1 MPTIQKR
8 SRQDGTTGYRVLVR
22 IEGHEVL
29 TKTFARL
36 TDAREWGRTMEH
48 RIKVEGAVSSAAQRT
63 TLADALDRYARE
75 VTPQKKGKRAELV
88 RIKVWKRHKIAA
100 RFLSRLQDGAAFAEH
115 RDARRAEG
123 VAENTIRLELALI
136 GHLFHVARTEW
147 GMTGLANPIRS
158 IKLPKGSTE
167 RTRRLEGDEEQQ
179 LLAALA
185 LQGPLHAPLSA
196 LAIESA
202 ARQGELLGLTWAAV
216 DLPGATMRFADT
228 KGGVPRT
235 VPLSPRAIELL
246 KALPRSIDAD
256 APVFPIPADEV
267 QRAFRRAC
275 AAAGIENLRFH
286 DLRHE
291 AVSRLFERG
300 LSLPEVAAISGHRT
314 WAMLRRYTHVRTADL
329 VRKLA

>member
-8 SRQDGTTGYRVLVR
+8 QRQDGTHSYRVLVR
-22 IEGHEVL
+22 IEGHETL

-75 VTPQKKGKRAELV
+75 VTPLKKGKRAELIRV
-88 RIKVWKRHKIAA
+88 KVWKRHKIAA

-136 GHLFHVARTEW
+136 GHLFEVARTEW
-147 GMTGLANPIRS
+147 GMTNLVNPIRN
-158 IKLPKGSTE
+158 IKLPKGSKE
-167 RTRRLEGDEEQQ
+167 RTRRLEGDEEAR
-179 LLAALA
+179 LMAALA
-185 LQGPLHAPLSA
+185 QEGPLYAPLA
-196 LAIESA
+196 AFAIETA
-202 ARQGELLGLTWAAV
+202 ARQGELLGLSWAAV
-216 DLPGATMRFADT
+216 DVPGGAMHFPDT
-228 KGGVPRT
+228 KNGTART
-235 VPLSPRAIELL
+235 VPLSSRAIELL
-246 KALPRSIDAD
+246 KALPRALDAG
-256 APVFPIPADEV
+256 APVFPVSADEV

-275 AAAGIENLRFH
+275 TAAGIEGLRFH

-314 WAMLRRYTHVRTADL
+314 WSQLKRYTQLKPTEL
-329 VRKLA
+329 SKKLG